1 MGNHHFYVT
10 KCQISKISNQK
21 IILTFI
27 FITRELKPLITK
39 GFSPAGNRTRVA
51 RVTGGNTHH
60 YTTEDIKC
68 ASFFWKH
75 FSAVRFIYLFQSQFC
90 AILNKTIQSVVFP
103 EISTFQLVN
112 FLKLCHIIIY
122 DKGDIAFSPAG
133 NRTRVAH
140 VTGGNTHHY
149 TTEDDDLIFLYLF
162 LLKKIMNQ
170 VMNEMR
176 TFKYKK
182 YENICKQQ
190 IVCTD
195 AVER

>member
-27 FITRELKPLITK
+27 FITRELKLLITK

-60 YTTEDIKC
+60 YTTED
-68 ASFFWKH
+68 
-75 FSAVRFIYLFQSQFC
+75 
-90 AILNKTIQSVVFP
+90 QSVVFP
-103 EISTFQLVN
+103 EISACQLVN

-162 LLKKIMNQ
+162 LLKK
-170 VMNEMR
+170 
-176 TFKYKK
+176 
-182 YENICKQQ
+182 
-190 IVCTD
+190 
-195 AVER
+195 